1 MIILKK
7 FLIKIYPFVKETAE
21 AYALIRKDPILF
33 GMFIMAF
40 ILSVIMLIKFS
51 GFSSPFTD
59 FIVNAVFD
67 SSDADAWSN

>member
-1 MIILKK
+1 MKFWRK

-21 AYALIRKDPILF
+21 ASALIRKGPILF

-40 ILSVIMLIKFS
+40 ILSIIMMIKLS
-51 GFSSPFTD
+51 GFSSPFTN

-67 SSDADAWSN
+67 SNNADARSN

>member
-21 AYALIRKDPILF
+21 VSALIRKDPILF

-40 ILSVIMLIKFS
+40 VLSMIMLIK
-51 GFSSPFTD
+51 
-59 FIVNAVFD
+59 I
-67 SSDADAWSN
+67 

>member
-21 AYALIRKDPILF
+21 VSALIRKDPILF

-40 ILSVIMLIKFS
+40 VLSMIMLIKFS

-59 FIVNAVFD
+59 FIVNAICD